1 MSAGLYGEIA
11 GVYDLLNSHID
22 YSKWADYIERVIEKF
37 KKAPTKLMLDLGC
50 GTGRM
55 TFEMRRRGY
64 DMTGVDISPE
74 MLSEASE
81 RALAEGAR
89 DILWLCQDMCS
100 FELYGTVDAVVC
112 CLDSL
117 NHLTKSGE
125 LERCFKTVHNYLVP
139 DGLFI
144 FDMNTPYKF
153 ENVYAERDYILECDG
168 LLAAWQNE
176 YNKKSRIC
184 DFYISV
190 FSERSDGS
198 YSREDCVQRERCY
211 SERYV
216 KGLLAKCGFELL
228 SFSGDYGFDA
238 PKSDDERWYV
248 CARCI
253 K

>member
-1 MSAGLYGEIA
+1 MSAGLYGKIA

-168 LLAAWQNE
+168 LLTAWQNE

-198 YSREDCVQRERCY
+198 YSR
-211 SERYV
+211 
-216 KGLLAKCGFELL
+216 
-228 SFSGDYGFDA
+228 
-238 PKSDDERWYV
+238 
-248 CARCI
+248 
-253 K
+253 